1 MDRKIIGILV
11 IVCAIVAAAG
21 IATGNSKLN
30 NNAEHTLSTNQISC
44 LNNQLVAESNPIPK
58 TVSSSTHN
66 SRFSSGHP
74 LSLKNVIKLFN
85 SYVESTFK
93 KSQVPGLAI
102 AIVKNN
108 KVIYMKN
115 LGVRNLATK
124 APVTPNTLFEIGS
137 CTKAFS
143 ATNVAQQVDKG
154 LMNWND
160 PIIKYFNPALFK
172 LYSPSASKLTTIRD
186 ALCHRSG
193 LPSYAGDTQWS
204 IFNETYVPMMYK
216 LRYIKNN
223 TAFRS
228 TYNYN
233 NIIYALGGYSAARVH
248 NTAWY
253 SLIKKELLN
262 PLGMYTATTRYVDF
276 LKTPNHAT
284 SYQYLSNGHII
295 PAHVSNLDSVGP
307 AGSMG
312 CSVKNMANWLKFQIA
327 DTGKYNGIRIVSKK
341 NLDQTR
347 SGQIMTS
354 SPDHDEVY
362 CLGWERI
369 INTNPYKDRIYH
381 GGDTLY
387 SKTFTEI
394 FPYKKLGVV
403 IMVNAGQYGQGLRDS
418 LGKKFN
424 DLFKGTYFT
433 NPWPQFKELN
443 KPIKIPDSTP
453 PITKP
458 KALTTYT
465 GTYYNPL
472 YGNMKIV
479 TKHDSLF
486 VYYGHNKHPYRLYH
500 WNNNTFNDPI
510 HVNEIDFTNIYKGKS
525 HQFTTYFQDYSTV
538 PAGATSKFKRI
549 KQK

>member
-1 MDRKIIGILV
+1 MDNKIVSVLV
-11 IVCAIVAAAG
+11 IICAIVLIAG
-21 IATGNSKLN
+21 IATGNTNIN
-30 NNAEHTLSTNQISC
+30 NNANVNLQSNSIQSS
-44 LNNQLVAESNPIPK
+44 NNQLVTISEPIH
-58 TVSSSTHN
+58 TAVSTSKATSDHN
-66 SRFSSGHP
+66 QGQA
-74 LSLKNVIKLFN
+74 LSLENVIKLFN
-85 SYVESTFK
+85 NYVESTFK
-93 KSQVPGLAI
+93 KSGVPGAAI
-102 AIVKNN
+102 VIVKNQ
-108 KVIYMKN
+108 KIVYMN
-115 LGVRNLATK
+115 CLGFRNLATK
-124 APVTPNTLFEIGS
+124 SPVTPNTLFEIGS

-143 ATNVAQQVDKG
+143 ATNVAQQVDNG
-154 LMNWND
+154 LMKWND

-172 LYSPSASKLTTIRD
+172 LYSPSASKLITIRD

-216 LRYIKNN
+216 LRYIKND

-262 PLGMYTATTRYVDF
+262 PLGMHTATTRYVDF

-295 PAHVSNLDSVGP
+295 PAHVSNLDGVGP

-394 FPYKKLGVV
+394 FPYKKLGLV
-403 IMVNAGQYGQGLRDS
+403 IMVNAGQYGQGLRDA

-443 KPIKIPDSTP
+443 KPIKIPDPTP

-479 TKHDSLF
+479 TKQDSLF
-486 VYYGHNKHPYRLYH
+486 VYYGHNKHPYKLYH

-510 HVNEIDFTNIYKGKS
+510 HTNEIDFTNIYKGKS